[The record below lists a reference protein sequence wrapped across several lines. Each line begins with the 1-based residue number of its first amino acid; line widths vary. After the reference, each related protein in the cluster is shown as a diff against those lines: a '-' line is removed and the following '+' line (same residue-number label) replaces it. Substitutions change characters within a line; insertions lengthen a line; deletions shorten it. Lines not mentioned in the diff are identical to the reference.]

1 MGMKILVLSLIL
13 TSLYCHSRPISYSEG
28 FTLMSLS
35 DNYKDSIYFHY
46 SPSFKYSVGVEVL
59 KDDYFNDE
67 FSYFRFTYLLNR
79 KNTQRSQRN
88 FYFQSGANPDDTDQH
103 FFGLHGDWET
113 RRWFVGFGYKEVFND
128 TQDFTEKYLQL
139 GLAPYLGKYG
149 DLHTWLMIKT
159 KKNSLGNGWSTL
171 PVIKFFKGD
180 FLIELGYNTKTR
192 TDAHIMYRF

>member
-1 MGMKILVLSLIL
+1 M
-13 TSLYCHSRPISYSEG
+13 
-28 FTLMSLS
+28 
-35 DNYKDSIYFHY
+35 
-46 SPSFKYSVGVEVL
+46 
-59 KDDYFNDE
+59 
-67 FSYFRFTYLLNR
+67 NR
-79 KNTQRSQRN
+79 KNTQHSQRN
-88 FYFQSGANPDDTDQH
+88 FYFQSGANLDDTDQN

-128 TQDFTEKYLQL
+128 TKDFTEKYLQL